1 MNEYEYLKPLGYGS
15 FGEVKLARNRNTK
28 VQFAVKKMNVDPK
41 DTQLVEMIH
50 NEIKILMRCVRFH
63 YLLKL
68 IQDHPNIIR
77 FADAFKE
84 PKVTYIVEE

>member
-1 MNEYEYLKPLGYGS
+1 
-15 FGEVKLARNRNTK
+15 
-28 VQFAVKKMNVDPK
+28 MNVDPK

-68 IQDHPNIIR
+68 I
-77 FADAFKE
+77 
-84 PKVTYIVEE
+84 